1 MKNNFDNDR
10 TFNSARKF
18 MNQKDRCKKK
28 YSFVFTRHF
37 S

>member
-18 MNQKDRCKKK
+18 MNQKDRCKKI
-28 YSFVFTRHF
+28 FVCIY
-37 S
+37 